1 LRKYLAQ
8 EPEGEEP
15 DAAHAHRLLGLIL
28 EKQGRS
34 AEAVSELETAVQMN
48 PRFKAA
54 KADLQRVKSNSR

>member
-1 LRKYLAQ
+1 MRKYLTQ

-54 KADLQRVKSNSR
+54 KEDLQRVKRGSR